1 VHADAADAFNFS
13 ISQSVMRDDNI
24 FRLSD
29 NADVQALTGASTR
42 GDTVATAFA
51 GISLDKLVGR
61 QTLRASLDASHARY
75 ARFSRLDHDGTNIK
89 GSWSCVLGNH
99 WYGEIA
105 FAHTEALTN
114 FGDFRSSVKNI
125 NTSERVS
132 YSANYRFHPDW
143 SLGVS
148 TFRVRSDDSSFLRAA
163 NQYETTGTEAVV
175 QFARSNNSGALRLR
189 HTNGNYPNPQVTPL
203 GLVDNSYRQDEIE
216 GSLGWQATGASSFAV
231 RIAKVRRNHE
241 QVPLRDFSGATG
253 RLAWDWLIS
262 AKAQFNI
269 AVWRETGAQD
279 DILSSYVVTSGVS
292 LGPTWRP
299 TAKTSVKATIEQQVR
314 SYQGDPATALS
325 GIEQR
330 EDRLRIAS
338 LSASYVPIERLQ
350 LSMTLRHE
358 QRESNFAG
366 FPYRANI
373 AFANAQFSF

>member
-1 VHADAADAFNFS
+1 
-13 ISQSVMRDDNI
+13 MRDDNI

-29 NADVQALTGASTR
+29 DVDVQALTGTR
-42 GDTVATAFA
+42 GDTVATTSA

-61 QTLRASLDASHARY
+61 QTLRASLNASRARY
-75 ARFSRLDHDGTNIK
+75 ARFSRLDHNGTNIK
-89 GSWSCVLGNH
+89 GNWSWVLGNR

-105 FAHTEALTN
+105 FTRSEALTN

-125 NTSERVS
+125 NTSERLS

-143 SLGVS
+143 SLGAS
-148 TFRVRSDDSSFLRAA
+148 AFRGRSDDSSLLREAS
-163 NQYETTGTEAVV
+163 QYETTGTEAVV
-175 QFARSNNSGALRLR
+175 QFARSKNSGALRLR
-189 HTNGNYPNPQVTPL
+189 RTNGNYPNPEVTVV
-203 GLVDNSYRQDEIE
+203 GLVDNSYRQDELE
-216 GSLGWQATGASSFAV
+216 GSLGWQPTGASSFAA
-231 RIAKVRRNHE
+231 RIARTQRSHK
-241 QVPLRDFSGATG
+241 QVPLRDFSGVTG
-253 RLAWDWLIS
+253 HLAWDWLIS

-269 AVWRETGAQD
+269 TMRRETGAQD
-279 DILSSYVVTSGVS
+279 DILSSYVVTRGVS

-299 TAKTSVKATIEQQVR
+299 TAKTSVQATLEQQVR
-314 SYQGDPATALS
+314 NYQGDPATALS

-330 EDRLRIAS
+330 EDRLRTAS
-338 LSASYVPIERLQ
+338 LSASYAPTKSLQ